1 MKSSLGQYYMCDLQV
16 TLKPPNKSMLRTI
29 DFQGY
34 SKSEWMN
41 IIRPRRLLYFLQY
54 RDSRKPEVET
64 IPYSYQM
71 TSRVIKSTQ

>member
-1 MKSSLGQYYMCDLQV
+1 
-16 TLKPPNKSMLRTI
+16 MLRTI

-54 RDSRKPEVET
+54 RDSRKPEGET
-64 IPYSYQM
+64 IPYSAFELFGAQ
-71 TSRVIKSTQ
+71 